1 MIEATIKAVQEAEAK
16 ADELIAEAKK
26 QAAEVLAASETKI
39 GELKEAAKQQAKADA
54 EAKLLAAR
62 AEGEKILA
70 DGEAESGK
78 EIKSLTC
85 SVFDHHFSRRRIR
98 RPTDGTIAAN
108 IKPVALDTV
117 ATA

>member
-16 ADELIAEAKK
+16 ADELI
-26 QAAEVLAASETKI
+26 
-39 GELKEAAKQQAKADA
+39 A

-78 EIKSLTC
+78 EIKSLKET
-85 SVFDHHFSRRRIR
+85 
-98 RPTDGTIAAN
+98 AAG
-108 IKPVALDTV
+108 KADAAVSALIGELIG
-117 ATA
+117 